1 MVSGF
6 VGKQVCHL
14 NMSADMEDVLL
25 TVFCLFV
32 EFQVAYCRVG
42 AVGWYCICPEIVI
55 VGVRRVC
62 CRLYLLSI
70 LTCTECLMGTYFC
83 HILILAPLLRSDMVE
98 AVTLLA
104 PTLIGIV
111 DWFQSPLV
119 EALEH
124 SMLQS

>member
-1 MVSGF
+1 VRRLMVSCS
-6 VGKQVCHL
+6 VGTQVCRL

-32 EFQVAYCRVG
+32 EFQAVYCRVG

-70 LTCTECLMGTYFC
+70 LTCSEC
-83 HILILAPLLRSDMVE
+83 
-98 AVTLLA
+98 
-104 PTLIGIV
+104 
-111 DWFQSPLV
+111 
-119 EALEH
+119 
-124 SMLQS
+124 

>member
-1 MVSGF
+1 
-6 VGKQVCHL
+6 
-14 NMSADMEDVLL
+14 
-25 TVFCLFV
+25 
-32 EFQVAYCRVG
+32 
-42 AVGWYCICPEIVI
+42 

-104 PTLIGIV
+104 PTLIGNV
-111 DWFQSPLV
+111 DWFRFPLV